1 MKKQQQ
7 KKNNGSHM
15 RINQARK
22 IQLKIPPDDLG
33 GGGGLTLTGAY
44 QFMKLKLYT
53 VMHDCFETDQD

>member
-1 MKKQQQ
+1 VREMKKQQQ

-33 GGGGLTLTGAY
+33 GGE
-44 QFMKLKLYT
+44 
-53 VMHDCFETDQD
+53 V